1 VVPVHEHRRAIRVQ
15 VHRRNSDVV
24 YHGNAMDAS
33 WIHITQDAMAT
44 RVEDLQ
50 CTASELGRK
59 VATQEQ
65 TVEGLEQ
72 KVQSLEGLEQKVQGL
87 EGLEQKV
94 QALEQIVFMLNR
106 KLDGLEPAVRKLEPT
121 VRKLEPTV
129 EKLEPTVEN
138 LKSTVEKLEQTVETL
153 NERMADA
160 SDASDKMLKVI
171 QTMTR
176 EVAELKFSVCAL
188 HNSPRTSFGAQLS
201 RQVNMAIR
209 QHIPCPFIPACM
221 TDPD

>member
-1 VVPVHEHRRAIRVQ
+1 MVSVHEHRRAIRAQ

-24 YHGNAMDAS
+24 YHENAMDVS
-33 WIHITQDAMAT
+33 WIHITQDAVAA

-50 CTASELGRK
+50 CTASVLGRK
-59 VATQEQ
+59 GDTQDE
-65 TVEGLEQ
+65 TV
-72 KVQSLEGLEQKVQGL
+72 

-94 QALEQIVFMLNR
+94 QALEQIVVALNR
-106 KLDGLEPAVRKLEPT
+106 KLDGLELTVRMLEPT
-121 VRKLEPTV
+121 VEQLEPTVEMLEPTV
-129 EKLEPTVEN
+129 EKL
-138 LKSTVEKLEQTVETL
+138 KSTMEKLEQTVETL
-153 NERMADA
+153 NERMAGA
-160 SDASDKMLKVI
+160 SDASDKMLNVI

-176 EVAELKFSVCAL
+176 EVAELKCSVCAL
-188 HNSPRTSFGAQLS
+188 NNSPRTSFGAQLS